1 MFPRPLE
8 PAPKPPWSHLLPLSS
23 WLTLL
28 QPHGRLAIPE
38 YSRHSLASGPLW
50 SLLPLPGQP
59 LQDGCVAHYLTSF
72 NSLFK
77 CLSHTKLSWPPFQ
90 KLHPTT
96 PTFLALL
103 SFIALIYFQHIVYF
117 TNFFCFFLWMYTGID
132 VGCAHWWVSVYKPV
146 PCTVVLNQCVLNK

>member
-1 MFPRPLE
+1 MFLRPLE
-8 PAPKPPWSHLLPLSS
+8 PAPKPPWPHLLPLSS

-28 QPHGRLAIPE
+28 QPHGRLAISE

-50 SLLPLPGQP
+50 SLLPLPGRP

-72 NSLFK
+72 NSLFRIVSLK
-77 CLSHTKLSWPPFQ
+77 CLSEMSLSPKLSWPPFQ

-103 SFIALIYFQHIVYF
+103 SFIALTYFQHIVYF
-117 TNFFCFFLWMYTGID
+117 TNFFCFFLWVYTHRESRDWCRLCSLMG
-132 VGCAHWWVSVYKPV
+132 
-146 PCTVVLNQCVLNK
+146 LCV